1 MRRAN
6 APCKLCHVKV
16 RQLTLHGTS
25 LAAKSTHLLQ
35 GKCWLDF
42 VMITLLNVEAAP
54 LNRTAF

>member
-1 MRRAN
+1 MH
-6 APCKLCHVKV
+6 HVVMSRWV

-25 LAAKSTHLLQ
+25 LTVKSTHLLQ